1 MNLPKSAGVIDF
13 GTLPTSRHHF
23 VINESRID
31 LFVKLIND
39 LGGRVLRRNQA
50 IPHACLVTRYELADR
65 RNVWQCL
72 RTCLTGHSERVLRA
86 DSVSDLWR
94 MQMAAK
100 RLADPSAKI
109 AVVAYEVGY
118 ESEAAFSR
126 AFKKVVGRSPTQW
139 RTVSS

>member
-1 MNLPKSAGVIDF
+1 MLAAWIIFPHFSVASTMNLQKSAGVIDF

-86 DSVSDLWR
+86 DSVSD
-94 MQMAAK
+94 Q
-100 RLADPSAKI
+100 
-109 AVVAYEVGY
+109 VAHANGCQA
-118 ESEAAFSR
+118 SSR
-126 AFKKVVGRSPTQW
+126 PQR
-139 RTVSS
+139 